1 MSELNKVLYQTIK
14 GDAECRILMG
24 STTQDPRVY
33 KTRTPIK
40 IEITDTKPCYI
51 IYFTSGTTKRSS
63 SDEIT
68 IAQRN
73 DRTYA
78 LEVYGK
84 KDTDVERLCDR
95 IERLFRDEEF
105 MTDSYKIGYV
115 YATRGRVSWDDS
127 RSLYLETMMVF
138 FTKVLALNLAS

>member
-1 MSELNKVLYQTIK
+1 MSELNKVLFQTIK
-14 GDAECRILMG
+14 GDIEFKDLTG
-24 STTQDPRVY
+24 STSQDPRIY

-40 IEITDTKPCYI
+40 LQITDAKPNYVV
-51 IYFTSGTTKRSS
+51 YYTSGTSKLPSS
-63 SDEIT
+63 SKIE

-84 KDTDVERLCDR
+84 KDTDVEKICAR
-95 IERLFRDEEF
+95 IERLFYEERYI
-105 MTDSYKIGYV
+105 TASYIVGYT
-115 YATRGRVSWDDS
+115 YATRGRVGWDDG
-127 RSLYLETMMVF
+127 RKLYTETMMVF